1 MPEHVAY
8 IRQRKLWKWIFYR
21 LLTFPTL
28 RCATAVHCTSEEEAV
43 GAKELLGP
51 DCKCVIVGNGVD
63 LHHIPVLASPSV
75 SNLTFCYVGRI
86 SPEKG
91 VNEFIR
97 AWLSCRK
104 PQERLIVVG
113 GGEGKYFSDFLAL
126 FQAARS
132 GIDYRGFVPRDGVLG
147 ALEESHFLILPS
159 GLGRVGVRENFGIAV
174 AEALGA
180 GRPVMVTRGLSWDH
194 LEQESAGM
202 VFDRTEE
209 AVKAAIERARVSTTV
224 DWARMATAAR
234 AYAERELDIQIL
246 AERLMTVLRG

>member
-8 IRQRKLWKWIFYR
+8 IRQRKPWKWLFYR
-21 LLTFPTL
+21 LLTIPTL
-28 RCATAVHCTSEEEAV
+28 RRATAVHCTSEEEAV

-51 DCKCVIVGNGVD
+51 DCKCVIIGNGVD
-63 LHHIPVLASPSV
+63 LHHAPVLTAPLESS
-75 SNLTFCYVGRI
+75 LTFCYVGRI

-126 FQAARS
+126 AQDARS
-132 GIDYRGFVPRDGVLG
+132 GIDYRGYVGREGVFS

-159 GLGRVGVRENFGIAV
+159 GLGKVGVRENFGIAV

-194 LEQESAGM
+194 LEQDGAGM

-209 AVKAAIERARVSTTV
+209 AVRLAIERARAVTTTE
-224 DWARMATAAR
+224 WARMATAAR
-234 AYAERELDIQIL
+234 AYAERELDIKVL
-246 AERLMTVLRG
+246 AERLMSVLRG